1 MAKPRKTRPAMQPW
15 WLTDGTETCPAC
27 SQAYAY
33 HTEIRCL
40 DCDGPLCP
48 ICVQVTLTT
57 TLEFSC
63 PDCVV
68 VAGRSGDA
76 GESEVAR

>member
-1 MAKPRKTRPAMQPW
+1 MAKPQKSAGMQPW
-15 WLTDGTETCPAC
+15 WLTDTTETCPAC

-48 ICVQVTLTT
+48 ICVQVTTRF
-57 TLEFSC
+57 EFSC
-63 PDCVV
+63 AEC
-68 VAGRSGDA
+68 GDVDGEA
-76 GESEVAR
+76 ESEERT

>member
-1 MAKPRKTRPAMQPW
+1 MAKPRKMPQGTQSW
-15 WLTDGTETCPAC
+15 WLSDSTETCPAC

-48 ICVQVTLTT
+48 ICVQVTTT
-57 TLEFSC
+57 MEFSC
-63 PDCVV
+63 SDCFEC
-68 VAGRSGDA
+68 ADSDA
-76 GESEVAR
+76 ESEVRK